1 MCIYIYRIIIYIYTC
16 DITQRYFTLHLY
28 KMAMIFPKDTDGDGK
43 LTLSERL
50 GVAAQCQ
57 LVVALDFHGMVIP
70 HCF

>member
-1 MCIYIYRIIIYIYTC
+1 
-16 DITQRYFTLHLY
+16 
-28 KMAMIFPKDTDGDGK
+28 MAMIFPKDTDGDGK